1 MLCEAEGLGVV
12 CDGMGGHHGGE
23 IASRLAADLFAD
35 RITRLWPVLSEPGR
49 KLSKRR
55 ALAKQAVQEGAAEA
69 NAAIHQRGG
78 SESGDGSTKSR
89 MGTTLA
95 VVLVVGD
102 FAVVANVGDSRVY
115 RMRDGIIEQLSE
127 DHTILAHRPGARATD
142 RKRKFV
148 TRALG
153 TKSQVEVSVRMVD
166 VYPGDLFV
174 LCSDGLTDVVADEE
188 ISKVVHHGRFELR
201 RAVRRLVRLANERGG
216 PDNITVVVAEV
227 IGDDDDDTEAL
238 QTPR

>member
-1 MLCEAEGLGVV
+1 MV
-12 CDGMGGHHGGE
+12 CDGMGGHQGGE
-23 IASRLAADLFAD
+23 VASRLAADLFAD

-69 NAAIHQRGG
+69 NAAIHAAGCERA
-78 SESGDGSTKSR
+78 ESASSKAR

-95 VVLVVGD
+95 VVLVVDD
-102 FAVVANVGDSRVY
+102 FAVVGNVGDSRVY
-115 RMRDGIIEQLSE
+115 RMRDGAIEQLSE
-127 DHTILAHRPGARATD
+127 DHTILAHRPGAAVTD

-153 TKSQVEVSVRMVD
+153 TKDTVEASISMVD

-188 ISKVVHHGRFELR
+188 IAKVLHHGRYDLR
-201 RAVRRLVRLANERGG
+201 RGVRRLVRLANERGG

-227 IGDDDDDTEAL
+227 VGGDDDDTEAL
-238 QTPR
+238 RMPD